1 MKRTAALILAAC
13 LCLMCAARATE
24 TEAEPRL
31 VDLDL
36 SLLSGTVVYAEVNNI
51 MYDPQPYLG
60 KVIRIR
66 GLYSVFEEPSTGV
79 VYHACVIP
87 DATACCM
94 QGIEFVRAGD
104 PGGKEA
110 YGEEGATVTVTGRL
124 ESYLDAGIT
133 YLHLVDS
140 DVVWDGAK
148 EEPAA

>member
-87 DATACCM
+87 DATACCI
-94 QGIEFVRAGD
+94 QGMEFVPPAG
-104 PGGKEA
+104 GLLA
-110 YGEEGATVTVTGRL
+110 EEGETVTVTGRL
-124 ESYLDAGIT
+124 AIYQEGGVSW
-133 YLHLVDS
+133 LHLVDT
-140 DVVWDGAK
+140 DVVCGVDPGAS
-148 EEPAA
+148 